1 MTDANDIRGPN
12 IRDRAIDTA
21 KHEPQGVTYAG
32 YLALDDILSAQK
44 PRSDQHDEMLFVII
58 HQTKELWL
66 KQILH
71 EVALAQTLVRAG
83 DLVPAYKSL
92 ARVSRIQS
100 VMTQSWDI
108 LATMTPADY
117 LKFRGDLGASS
128 GFQSDQFRRLETML
142 GLKDPRFLRFHVERP
157 DAHAALKAALESP
170 SLYDDALRQLARAGL
185 PVPDAVLNRDVSQ
198 SYEADEGVE
207 VAWLEVYRD
216 TERWWPL
223 YQLAEKLV
231 DLDDALLTWRHKH
244 VVTVERIIGR
254 RQGTG
259 GTDGVGYLVETLK
272 RRCFPELWSL
282 RTKL

>member
-1 MTDANDIRGPN
+1 MTQANDIRSQSIEN
-12 IRDRAIDTA
+12 AR
-21 KHEPQGVTYAG
+21 HEPQGVTYAG
-32 YLALDDILSAQK
+32 YLSLDQLLGAQR
-44 PRSDQHDEMLFVII
+44 PRTDQHDEMLFVII

-71 EVALAQTLVRAG
+71 EVALAQSLIRAG

-92 ARVSRIQS
+92 ARVSRIQA

-142 GLKDPRFLRFHVERP
+142 GLKDPRFLRFHAERP
-157 DAHAALKAALESP
+157 QAHAALKAALEAP
-170 SLYDDALRQLARAGL
+170 SVYDDALRQLHLAGL
-185 PVPDAVLNRDVSQ
+185 HIPDDVLNRDVSTQ
-198 SYEADEGVE
+198 YEAHPAVE
-207 VAWLEVYRD
+207 AAWLEVYRN

-231 DLDDALLTWRHKH
+231 DMDDALLTWRHKH
-244 VVTVERIIGR
+244 IVTVERIIGR
-254 RQGTG
+254 KMGTG

-282 RTKL
+282 RTQL

>member
-1 MTDANDIRGPN
+1 MTQANDIRSQSIEN
-12 IRDRAIDTA
+12 AR
-21 KHEPQGVTYAG
+21 HEPQGVTYAG
-32 YLALDDILSAQK
+32 YLSLDQLLGAQN
-44 PRSDQHDEMLFVII
+44 PRTDQHDEMLFVII

-71 EVALAQTLVRAG
+71 EVALAQSLIRAG

-92 ARVSRIQS
+92 ARVSRIQA

-142 GLKDPRFLRFHVERP
+142 GLKDPRFLRFHAERP
-157 DAHAALKAALESP
+157 EAHAALKAALEAP
-170 SLYDDALRQLARAGL
+170 SVYDDALRQLHLAGL
-185 PVPDAVLNRDVSQ
+185 PIPDEVLNRDVSTQ
-198 SYEADEGVE
+198 YEAHPAVE
-207 VAWLEVYRD
+207 AAWLEVYRN

-231 DLDDALLTWRHKH
+231 DMDDALLTWRHKH
-244 VVTVERIIGR
+244 IVTVERIIGR
-254 RQGTG
+254 KMGTG

-282 RTKL
+282 RTQL

>member
-1 MTDANDIRGPN
+1 MSADPHSPSGM
-12 IRDRAIDTA
+12 
-21 KHEPQGVTYAG
+21 TYAG
-32 YLALDDILSAQK
+32 YLALDDLLAAQH
-44 PRSDQHDEMLFVII
+44 PLSDQHDEMLFVVI

-71 EVALAQTLVRAG
+71 EIALAKTLVRAG

-117 LKFRGDLGASS
+117 LRFRGVLGASS
-128 GFQSDQFRRLETML
+128 GFQSDQFRRVEYLL
-142 GLKDPRFLRFHVERP
+142 GLKDDSFLRFHQERP
-157 DAHAALKAALESP
+157 ETHAALKSALDQP
-170 SLYDDALRQLARAGL
+170 SLYDDALHQLAAAGL
-185 PVPDAVLNRDVSQ
+185 PVPDGVLHRDARRP
-198 SYEADEGVE
+198 YEASEAVE
-207 VAWLEVYRD
+207 AAWLEVYRD
-216 TERWWPL
+216 TDRWWAL

-254 RQGTG
+254 RRGTG
-259 GTDGVGYLVETLK
+259 GTDGVGYLSSTLT

>member
-1 MTDANDIRGPN
+1 MSDI
-12 IRDRAIDTA
+12 
-21 KHEPQGVTYAG
+21 TYAG
-32 YLALDDILSAQK
+32 YLALDDLLATQH
-44 PRSDQHDEMLFVII
+44 PLSDQHDEMLFVII

-71 EVALAQTLVRAG
+71 ELTLAQGMVRSG

-92 ARVSRIQS
+92 ARISRIQS

-117 LKFRGDLGASS
+117 LRFRSVLGSSS
-128 GFQSDQFRRLETML
+128 GFQSDQFRRFEAML
-142 GLKDPRFLRFHVERP
+142 GLKDPRFLRFHEDRP
-157 DAHAALKAALESP
+157 EALAALTAAIEAP
-170 SLYDDALRQLARAGL
+170 SLYDDVLHQMAAAGL
-185 PVPDAVLNRDVSQ
+185 TVPATVLGRDVSQ
-198 SYEADEGVE
+198 PYEPDAAVE
-207 VAWLEVYRD
+207 AAWLEVYRD
-216 TERWWPL
+216 TDRWWAL

-254 RQGTG
+254 RRGTG
-259 GTDGVGYLVETLK
+259 GTDGVAYLTQTLQN
-272 RRCFPELWSL
+272 RCFPELWSL